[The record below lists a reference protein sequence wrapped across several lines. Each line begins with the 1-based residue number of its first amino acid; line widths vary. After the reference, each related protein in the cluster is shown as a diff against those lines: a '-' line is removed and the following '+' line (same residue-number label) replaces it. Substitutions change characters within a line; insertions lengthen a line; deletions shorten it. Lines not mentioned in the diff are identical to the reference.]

1 MRYFTRQYTAIW
13 RLGTLMYRFVSGLP
27 RSAKWAI
34 ILGLDIVLAPVALF
48 IGFALFNNAFSL
60 DRTPLFSLRAIV
72 LMMLISGLLAV
83 VMDIYRIQLKAYE
96 NRAIGLS
103 AIHAIA
109 LGLSAIVLDGL
120 AGHNS
125 PMSGFII
132 FAIVF
137 FLLAVTTR
145 LVLLQVLYSVYRDKD
160 MEQSRVLIYGAGPT
174 GRQLAAALR
183 MDDAIFPVAFVD
195 DNATLQGSIVQGL
208 RVYAPSRIQKLQ
220 RSRRVDRVLLAMPS
234 IGRPRMITLTRQLT
248 DFGLD
253 VQALPSFA
261 QLARG
266 NTLVEQL
273 APVAP
278 GQFLGRP
285 AFEDDL
291 LDGAATY
298 RDKRVFITGAGG
310 SIGSELC
317 RQVLEYGPHCLV
329 LLEMSELALYNIDK
343 ELRELL
349 GDNQS
354 VEIIPILGSVM
365 DAALMRQIM
374 EVNAVEIVLH
384 AAAYKHVPLVERNA
398 IVGVTNN
405 VFGTQTLA
413 LAAAEAGV
421 AQFILISSDKA
432 VRPTNAMG
440 ASKRLAEIVIQD
452 MANRAGQL
460 GAGRT
465 IFSMVRFGNVLGSSG
480 SVVPLFQEQIR
491 KGGPVTL
498 THRDVTRY
506 FMTIPEASRLVLA
519 AGALA
524 VGGDV
529 FVLDMG
535 DPVLIYDLAR
545 RMIESAGYTPR
556 DANHPNGDIEIM
568 MTGLR
573 PGEKMYEE
581 LLIGTE
587 SRATVHPK
595 IMRAHEPQ
603 LSEIEVAAV
612 LKAVRTA
619 AGNLDEVALREALA
633 RWIEQIQNKTPTEHL
648 RVRAEAPGKP
658 L

>member
-1 MRYFTRQYTAIW
+1 
-13 RLGTLMYRFVSGLP
+13 MYRFVSGLP

-34 ILGLDIVLAPVALF
+34 ILGLDVVLAPIALF
-48 IGFALFNNAFSL
+48 VGFALFNNAISIAQ
-60 DRTPLFSLRAIV
+60 TPLFSMQAIV
-72 LMMLISGLLAV
+72 LLMVISGLLAV

-103 AIHAIA
+103 AIHAMA
-109 LGLSAIVLDGL
+109 LGLAAIVLDGL
-120 AGHNS
+120 AGLNS
-125 PMSGFII
+125 PVSGFII

-137 FLLAVTTR
+137 FLMAVTTR
-145 LVLLQVLYSVYRDKD
+145 LALLQVLQSVYRDKD

-183 MDDAIFPVAFVD
+183 MDDAFFPVAFVD

-220 RSRRVDRVLLAMPS
+220 RSRRIDRVLLAMPS
-234 IGRPRMITLTRQLT
+234 IGRPRMAQLT
-248 DFGLD
+248 KQLSDFGLD

-317 RQVLEYGPHCLV
+317 RQVLDYRPHCLV

-349 GDNQS
+349 GDAAD
-354 VEIIPILGSVM
+354 VKIIPMLGSVM
-365 DAALMRQIM
+365 DFKLMRQIM
-374 EVNAVEIVLH
+374 DTNNIEIVLH
-384 AAAYKHVPLVERNA
+384 AAAYKHVPLVEANA

-413 LAAAEAGV
+413 TAAAESGV

-452 MANRAGQL
+452 MANRSAQL
-460 GAGRT
+460 GSGKT

-480 SVVPLFQEQIR
+480 SVVPLFADQIR

-535 DPVLIYDLAR
+535 DPVLIYDLAK
-545 RMIESAGYTPR
+545 RMIDAAGYTPR
-556 DANHPNGDIEIM
+556 DANHPNGDIEIR

-581 LLIGTE
+581 LLIGSD
-587 SRATVHPK
+587 SRPTVHPK
-595 IMRAHEPQ
+595 IMRAQEPQ

-619 AGNLDEVALREALA
+619 AAELDEAALRTALA
-633 RWIEQIQNKTPTEHL
+633 RWVEQMQNTVPADHL
-648 RVRAEAPGKP
+648 RVRAEGPVKP
-658 L
+658 A

>member
-1 MRYFTRQYTAIW
+1 
-13 RLGTLMYRFVSGLP
+13 MYQLVSQLP

-34 ILGLDIVLAPVALF
+34 MLALDIMLAPVALYV
-48 IGFALFNNAFSL
+48 GFALVNNTLSW
-60 DRTPLFSLRAIV
+60 DQTPLFSYRAIA

-103 AIHAIA
+103 AIHAMA

-120 AGHNS
+120 VGHNS
-125 PMSGFII
+125 PVSGFIV

-137 FLLAVTTR
+137 FLMAVVSRLA
-145 LVLLQVLYSVYRDKD
+145 LLQVLQSVYRDKN

-183 MDDAIFPVAFVD
+183 MDDSIFPVAFID
-195 DNATLQGSIVQGL
+195 DNTTLQGSIVQGL
-208 RVYAPSRIQKLQ
+208 RVYAPSTIRKLQ

-234 IGRPRMITLTRQLT
+234 IGRPRMLKLTRQLT
-248 DFGLD
+248 EWDLD

-266 NTLVEQL
+266 NTLVGQL
-273 APVAP
+273 EPVAP

-298 RDKRVFITGAGG
+298 RDRCVFITGAGG

-317 RQVLEYGPHCLV
+317 RQVLDHKPRCLV

-343 ELRELL
+343 ELRELQ
-349 GDNQS
+349 GDIPA
-354 VEIIPILGSVM
+354 VEIVPFLGTVM
-365 DAALMRQIM
+365 DGPLMRQIM
-374 EVNAVEIVLH
+374 DRHSVEIVLH

-413 LAAAEAGV
+413 LAAADAGV

-440 ASKRLAEIVIQD
+440 ASKRLAEILIQD
-452 MANRAGQL
+452 LANRTAQI
-460 GAGRT
+460 GRGKT
-465 IFSMVRFGNVLGSSG
+465 IFSMVRFGNVMGSSG
-480 SVVPLFQEQIR
+480 SVVPLFQDQIR
-491 KGGPVTL
+491 KGGPLTL

-545 RMIESAGYTPR
+545 RMIEASGHTLRDTNNPR
-556 DANHPNGDIEIM
+556 GQIEIV

-573 PGEKMYEE
+573 PGEKLYEE
-581 LLIGTE
+581 LLIGND
-587 SRATVHPK
+587 SRPTVHPK
-595 IMRAHEPQ
+595 IVRAHEPQ

-619 AGNLDEVALREALA
+619 ASELDEAALRVALS
-633 RWIEQIQNKTPTEHL
+633 RWIEQIGSAAAPTAL
-648 RVRAEAPGKP
+648 RVHAKEDVPKRPF
-658 L
+658 

>member
-1 MRYFTRQYTAIW
+1 
-13 RLGTLMYRFVSGLP
+13 MYRFVSRLP
-27 RSAKWAI
+27 RSAKWVIMLA
-34 ILGLDIVLAPVALF
+34 LDTLLAPIALLL
-48 IGFALFNNAFSL
+48 GFALFHNGFSL
-60 DRTPLFSLRAIV
+60 EQTPLFSVRAI
-72 LMMLISGLLAV
+72 LLIMLISGLLAV

-109 LGLSAIVLDGL
+109 LGLSAITLDGL
-120 AGHNS
+120 TGHNN
-125 PMSGFII
+125 PVSGFII
-132 FAIVF
+132 FAIIF
-137 FLLAVTTR
+137 FLLAVVSR
-145 LVLLQVLYSVYRDKD
+145 LALLQVLLSVYRDKD
-160 MEQSRVLIYGAGPT
+160 TKQSRVLIYGAGPT

-183 MDDAIFPVAFVD
+183 MDDTIIPVAFID
-195 DNATLQGSIVQGL
+195 DNTTLQGSIVQGL
-208 RVYAPSRIQKLQ
+208 RVYSPEKVRKLQ
-220 RSRRVDRVLLAMPS
+220 RTRQVDRVLLAMPS
-234 IGRPRMITLTRQLT
+234 IGRPRMLELTKQFNSW
-248 DFGLD
+248 DLD

-266 NTLVEQL
+266 TTLVGQL
-273 APVAP
+273 TTVAP

-285 AFEDDL
+285 AFEDDM
-291 LDGAATY
+291 LDGIATY
-298 RDKRVFITGAGG
+298 RDRCVFITGAGG

-317 RQVLEYGPHCLV
+317 RQVLDYKPRCLV
-329 LLEMSELALYNIDK
+329 LLEMSELALYEIDK
-343 ELRELL
+343 ELREQQ
-349 GDNQS
+349 NNETAI
-354 VEIIPILGSVM
+354 EIVPFLGSVM
-365 DAALMRQIM
+365 DAPLMRQIM
-374 EVNAVEIVLH
+374 ERHSVEIVLH

-398 IVGVTNN
+398 IVGVSNN

-413 LAAAEAGV
+413 IAAAEAGV

-440 ASKRLAEIVIQD
+440 ASKRLAEILIQD
-452 MANRAGQL
+452 LANRTAQIGQ
-460 GAGRT
+460 GKT

-480 SVVPLFQEQIR
+480 SVVPLFQDQIR
-491 KGGPVTL
+491 KGGPITL

-545 RMIESAGYTPR
+545 QMIEAAGYTPR
-556 DANHPNGDIEIM
+556 DVNNPNGDIDIV

-573 PGEKMYEE
+573 PGEKLYEE

-587 SRATVHPK
+587 SRPTMHPK
-595 IMRAHEPQ
+595 IVRAREPQ

-612 LKAVRTA
+612 LKAVRSAINT
-619 AGNLDEVALREALA
+619 LDEDALRNALTQ
-633 RWIEQIQNKTPTEHL
+633 WIEQIRMTNPPTVL
-648 RVRAEAPGKP
+648 PVQSTDTSTKP
-658 L
+658 ASL

>member
-1 MRYFTRQYTAIW
+1 MFRI
-13 RLGTLMYRFVSGLP
+13 VSSLP

-34 ILGLDIVLAPVALF
+34 ILVLDILLTPLALF
-48 IGFALFNNAFSL
+48 VAFALMNNGLSWTQ
-60 DRTPLFSLRAIV
+60 TPLLGVRAIAL
-72 LMMLISGLLAV
+72 LMMISGLLAV

-96 NRAIGLS
+96 IRAIGLS
-103 AIHAIA
+103 AVHAIA
-109 LGLSAIVLDGL
+109 LGMSAIVLDGL
-120 AGHNS
+120 VGTNS
-125 PMSGFII
+125 PVSGFII

-137 FLLAVTTR
+137 FLLAVVSR
-145 LVLLQVLYSVYRDKD
+145 LAMLQLLLSIYRDKD
-160 MEQSRVLIYGAGPT
+160 TEQSRVIIYGAGPT

-183 MDDAIFPVAFVD
+183 MDETIFPIAFVD
-195 DNATLQGSIVQGL
+195 DNTTLHGSIVQGM
-208 RVYAPSRIQKLQ
+208 RVHPPSRIPKLQ
-220 RSRRVDRVLLAMPS
+220 RSRGVDRVLLALPS
-234 IGRPRMITLTRQLT
+234 IGRPRMLELTKQLT
-248 DFGLD
+248 ALDLD

-266 NTLVEQL
+266 DTLVGQL
-273 APVAP
+273 APVAV

-291 LDGAATY
+291 LDGSATY
-298 RDKRVFITGAGG
+298 RDRVVFISGAGG

-317 RQVLEYGPHCLV
+317 RQVMEYNPARLV

-343 ELRELL
+343 ELHALS
-349 GDNQS
+349 DNGS
-354 VEIIPILGSVM
+354 TTEIIAVLGSVI
-365 DAALMRQIM
+365 DAPLMLQTM
-374 EVNAVEIVLH
+374 KKYGVEIVLH

-413 LAAAEAGV
+413 LVAAETGV
-421 AQFILISSDKA
+421 KQFILISSDKA

-452 MANRAGQL
+452 LANRAAQIGT
-460 GAGRT
+460 GKT
-465 IFSMVRFGNVLGSSG
+465 IFSMVRFGNVIGSSG

-491 KGGPVTL
+491 KGGPLTL

-545 RMIESAGYTPR
+545 QMIEAAGYR
-556 DANHPNGDIEIM
+556 LQDAQNPDGDIRIE

-573 PGEKMYEE
+573 PGEKLYEE
-581 LLIGTE
+581 LLIGTDC
-587 SRATVHPK
+587 RVTVHPK
-595 IMRAHEPQ
+595 IMRALEPQ
-603 LSEIEVAAV
+603 LSEIEVASV
-612 LKAVRTA
+612 VKAVRIA
-619 AGNLDEVALREALA
+619 AQNLDEEALRQTLK
-633 RWIEQIQNKTPTEHL
+633 RWVEQTISASAEVTNTETH
-648 RVRAEAPGKP
+648 AP

>member
-1 MRYFTRQYTAIW
+1 
-13 RLGTLMYRFVSGLP
+13 MYRFVSGLP

-34 ILGLDIVLAPVALF
+34 ILGLDIVLAPIALF
-48 IGFALFNNAFSL
+48 IGFALFNNAISV
-60 DRTPLFSLRAIV
+60 DRTPLFSVQAI
-72 LMMLISGLLAV
+72 LLLMLISGLLAV

-103 AIHAIA
+103 AVHAMA
-109 LGLSAIVLDGL
+109 LGLAAIVLDGL
-120 AGHNS
+120 AGLNS

-145 LVLLQVLYSVYRDKD
+145 LALLQVLYNVYRDKD
-160 MEQSRVLIYGAGPT
+160 MKQSRVLIYGAGPT

-183 MDDAIFPVAFVD
+183 MDDAFFPVAFVD
-195 DNATLQGSIVQGL
+195 DNDTLQGSIVQGL
-208 RVYAPSRIQKLQ
+208 RVYAPSTIQKLQ
-220 RSRRVDRVLLAMPS
+220 RSRRIDRVLLAMPS
-234 IGRPRMITLTRQLT
+234 IGRPRMAKLTKQLS
-248 DFGLD
+248 DWGLD

-273 APVAP
+273 SPVAP
-278 GQFLGRP
+278 GEFLGRP

-298 RDKRVFITGAGG
+298 RDRRVFITGAGG

-317 RQVLEYGPHCLV
+317 RQVLAYRPHCLV

-349 GDNQS
+349 GEDHTVQI
-354 VEIIPILGSVM
+354 VPMLGSVM
-365 DAALMRQIM
+365 DAKLMRQIM
-374 EVNAVEIVLH
+374 EINEIEIVLH
-384 AAAYKHVPLVERNA
+384 AAAYKHVPLVEANA

-405 VFGTQTLA
+405 VFGTQILA
-413 LAAAEAGV
+413 QTAAETGV

-452 MANRAGQL
+452 MANRAASL
-460 GAGRT
+460 GTGKT

-545 RMIESAGYTPR
+545 RMIEAAGYTVR
-556 DANHPNGDIEIM
+556 DTKAPNGDIEIV

-581 LLIGTE
+581 LLIGQE
-587 SRATVHPK
+587 SRPTVHPK

-619 AGNLDEVALREALA
+619 AGDLDEAALREALA
-633 RWIEQIQNKTPTEHL
+633 RWVEQTQRQIPPEHL
-648 RVRAEAPGKP
+648 RVRTAETTITPA
-658 L
+658 

>member
-1 MRYFTRQYTAIW
+1 
-13 RLGTLMYRFVSGLP
+13 MYHLLSTLP
-27 RSAKWAI
+27 RAAKWAI
-34 ILGLDIVLAPVALF
+34 VLGLDILLAPIALF
-48 IGFALFNNAFSL
+48 IGFALFNNAFVL
-60 DRTPLFSLRAIV
+60 DQTPLFSVRAIL
-72 LMMLISGLLAV
+72 LMMVISGLLAV

-103 AIHAIA
+103 AIHAAA
-109 LGLSAIVLDGL
+109 LAMAAIVLDGL
-120 AGHNS
+120 AGDNS
-125 PMSGFII
+125 PLSGFII
-132 FAIVF
+132 FGIVF
-137 FLLAVTTR
+137 FLMAVISR
-145 LVLLQVLYSVYRDKD
+145 LVLLQVLLSVYRDRDGVKT
-160 MEQSRVLIYGAGPT
+160 RVLIYGAGPT

-183 MDDAIFPVAFVD
+183 MDETITPVAFVD
-195 DNATLQGSIVQGL
+195 DNPTLQGSIVQGL
-208 RVYAPSRIQKLQ
+208 RVFHPARIRKLQ
-220 RSRRVDRVLLAMPS
+220 RSRGLDRVLLAMPG
-234 IGRPRMITLTRQLT
+234 IGRPRILDITR
-248 DFGLD
+248 DMAEMGLD

-261 QLARG
+261 QLTRG
-266 NTLVEQL
+266 NTLIEQL
-273 APVAP
+273 EPVQP
-278 GQFLGRP
+278 NTFLGRP

-298 RDKRVFITGAGG
+298 RDKTVMITGAGG

-317 RQVLEYGPHCLV
+317 RQVLEYNPARLV

-343 ELRELL
+343 ELRELM
-349 GDNQS
+349 GHRAA
-354 VEIIPILGSVM
+354 VEIAPILGSVT
-365 DAALMRQIM
+365 DANLMRQTM
-374 EVNAVEIVLH
+374 DRYGVQIVLH

-421 AQFILISSDKA
+421 DQFILISSDKA

-452 MANRAGQL
+452 LANRMSQIGQ
-460 GAGRT
+460 GKT
-465 IFSMVRFGNVLGSSG
+465 IFSMVRFGNVIGSSG

-491 KGGPVTL
+491 KGGPLTL
-498 THRDVTRY
+498 THREVTRY

-545 RMIESAGYTPR
+545 RMIETAGYTPR
-556 DANHPNGDIEIM
+556 DAANPDGDIEIV

-573 PGEKMYEE
+573 PGEKLYEE
-581 LLIGTE
+581 LLIGAE
-587 SRATVHPK
+587 SRPTVHPK
-595 IMRAHEPQ
+595 IVRAHEPQ

-612 LKAVRTA
+612 LKAIRIA
-619 AGNLDEVALREALA
+619 AGDLDETALRNALA
-633 RWIEQIQNKTPTEHL
+633 RWVEQIE
-648 RVRAEAPGKP
+648 EAGHVPPVAARTRIEPGE
-658 L
+658 

>member
-1 MRYFTRQYTAIW
+1 
-13 RLGTLMYRFVSGLP
+13 MYRLVNRLP
-27 RSAKWAI
+27 RSVKWAI
-34 ILGLDIVLAPVALF
+34 ILALDILLAPVALF
-48 IGFALFNNAFSL
+48 VAFALFNNAFAL
-60 DRTPLFSLRAIV
+60 NQTPLFSYRAIV

-103 AIHAIA
+103 AIHAMA

-125 PMSGFII
+125 PISGFII

-137 FLLAVTTR
+137 FLMAVISRLA
-145 LVLLQVLYSVYRDKD
+145 LLQILQSVYRDKS

-183 MDDAIFPVAFVD
+183 MDDAIFPVAFID
-195 DNATLQGSIVQGL
+195 DNTTLQGSIVQGL
-208 RVYAPSRIQKLQ
+208 RVYAPSTIRKLQ

-234 IGRPRMITLTRQLT
+234 IGRPRMLELTRQLNEW
-248 DFGLD
+248 DLD

-266 NTLVEQL
+266 DMLVGQL
-273 APVAP
+273 APVSP

-291 LDGAATY
+291 LDGSATY
-298 RDKRVFITGAGG
+298 RDRSVFITGAGG

-317 RQVLEYGPHCLV
+317 RQVLEHKPRCLV
-329 LLEMSELALYNIDK
+329 LLEMSELALYNIDR
-343 ELRELL
+343 ELRELQGDAQVFEIVPML
-349 GDNQS
+349 GT
-354 VEIIPILGSVM
+354 VM
-365 DAALMRQIM
+365 DAPLMRQIM
-374 EVNAVEIVLH
+374 GRYGVEIVLH

-413 LAAAEAGV
+413 LAAADASV

-452 MANRAGQL
+452 LANRTAQIGT
-460 GAGRT
+460 GKT
-465 IFSMVRFGNVLGSSG
+465 IFSMVRFGNVIGSSG
-480 SVVPLFQEQIR
+480 SVVPLFQDQIR
-491 KGGPVTL
+491 KGGPLTL

-519 AGALA
+519 AGSLA

-545 RMIESAGYTPR
+545 RMIESAGYTQRNSRNPK
-556 DANHPNGDIEIM
+556 GEIEIV

-573 PGEKMYEE
+573 PGEKLYEE
-581 LLIGTE
+581 LLIGTD
-587 SRATVHPK
+587 SRPTVHPK
-595 IMRAHEPQ
+595 IVRAHEPQ
-603 LSEIEVAAV
+603 LSEIEVASV
-612 LKAVRTA
+612 LKAVRSA
-619 AGNLDEVALREALA
+619 AGDLDETALRDALA
-633 RWIEQIQNKTPTEHL
+633 RWIEQIGSTTPPAVL
-648 RVRAEAPGKP
+648 RARAEHDSPSQP

>member
-1 MRYFTRQYTAIW
+1 
-13 RLGTLMYRFVSGLP
+13 
-27 RSAKWAI
+27 
-34 ILGLDIVLAPVALF
+34 
-48 IGFALFNNAFSL
+48 
-60 DRTPLFSLRAIV
+60 
-72 LMMLISGLLAV
+72 
-83 VMDIYRIQLKAYE
+83 
-96 NRAIGLS
+96 
-103 AIHAIA
+103 
-109 LGLSAIVLDGL
+109 
-120 AGHNS
+120 
-125 PMSGFII
+125 
-132 FAIVF
+132 
-137 FLLAVTTR
+137 
-145 LVLLQVLYSVYRDKD
+145 
-160 MEQSRVLIYGAGPT
+160 
-174 GRQLAAALR
+174 
-183 MDDAIFPVAFVD
+183 
-195 DNATLQGSIVQGL
+195 
-208 RVYAPSRIQKLQ
+208 
-220 RSRRVDRVLLAMPS
+220 
-234 IGRPRMITLTRQLT
+234 MITLTRQLT

-349 GDNQS
+349 GNNQS

-460 GAGRT
+460 GAGKT

-619 AGNLDEVALREALA
+619 AGNLDEVALRDALA
-633 RWIEQIQNKTPTEHL
+633 RWIEQIQNKTPAEHL
-648 RVRAEAPGKP
+648 RVRVEAPGKP

>member
-1 MRYFTRQYTAIW
+1 
-13 RLGTLMYRFVSGLP
+13 MYQLVSQLP

-34 ILGLDIVLAPVALF
+34 ILALDIMLAPVALYV
-48 IGFALFNNAFSL
+48 GFALVNNTLSM
-60 DRTPLFSLRAIV
+60 DQTPLFSYRAIA

-103 AIHAIA
+103 AIHAMA

-120 AGHNS
+120 VGHHS
-125 PMSGFII
+125 PVSGFIV

-137 FLLAVTTR
+137 FLMAVVSRLA
-145 LVLLQVLYSVYRDKD
+145 LLQVLQSVYRDKN

-183 MDDAIFPVAFVD
+183 MDDSIFPVAFID
-195 DNATLQGSIVQGL
+195 DNTTLQGSIVQGL
-208 RVYAPSRIQKLQ
+208 RVYAPSMIRKLQ

-234 IGRPRMITLTRQLT
+234 IGRPRMLTLTRQLT
-248 DFGLD
+248 EWDLD

-266 NTLVEQL
+266 NTLVGQL
-273 APVAP
+273 EPVAP

-298 RDKRVFITGAGG
+298 RDRCVFITGAGG

-317 RQVLEYGPHCLV
+317 RQVLDHKPRCLV

-343 ELRELL
+343 ELRELQ
-349 GDNQS
+349 GDIPA
-354 VEIIPILGSVM
+354 VEIVPFLGTVK
-365 DAALMRQIM
+365 DGPLMRQIM
-374 EVNAVEIVLH
+374 DRHGVEIVLH

-413 LAAAEAGV
+413 LAAADAGV

-440 ASKRLAEIVIQD
+440 ASKRLAEILIQD
-452 MANRAGQL
+452 LANRTAQTGQ
-460 GAGRT
+460 GKT
-465 IFSMVRFGNVLGSSG
+465 IFSMVRFGNVMGSSG
-480 SVVPLFQEQIR
+480 SVVPLFQDQIR
-491 KGGPVTL
+491 KGGPLTL

-545 RMIESAGYTPR
+545 RMIAASGHTLR
-556 DANHPNGDIEIM
+556 DASNPRGEIEIV

-573 PGEKMYEE
+573 PGEKLYEE
-581 LLIGTE
+581 LLIGND
-587 SRATVHPK
+587 SRPTVHPK
-595 IMRAHEPQ
+595 IVRAHEPQ

-619 AGNLDEVALREALA
+619 ANDLDEAALRVALS
-633 RWIEQIQNKTPTEHL
+633 RWIEQIGSTIPPAVL
-648 RVRAEAPGKP
+648 RVRPP
-658 L
+658 PT

>member
-1 MRYFTRQYTAIW
+1 
-13 RLGTLMYRFVSGLP
+13 MYRLVNRLP
-27 RSAKWAI
+27 RSVKWAI
-34 ILGLDIVLAPVALF
+34 ILALDILLAPVALF
-48 IGFALFNNAFSL
+48 VAFALFNNAFAL
-60 DRTPLFSLRAIV
+60 NQTPLFSYRAIV

-103 AIHAIA
+103 AIHAMA

-125 PMSGFII
+125 PISGFII

-137 FLLAVTTR
+137 FLMAVISRLA
-145 LVLLQVLYSVYRDKD
+145 LLQMLQSVYRDKS

-183 MDDAIFPVAFVD
+183 MDEAIFPVAFID
-195 DNATLQGSIVQGL
+195 DNTTLQGSIVQGL
-208 RVYAPSRIQKLQ
+208 RVYAPSTIRKLQ

-234 IGRPRMITLTRQLT
+234 IGRPRMLELTRQLNEW
-248 DFGLD
+248 DLD

-266 NTLVEQL
+266 DMLVGQL
-273 APVAP
+273 APVSP

-291 LDGAATY
+291 LDGSATY
-298 RDKRVFITGAGG
+298 RDRSVFITGAGG

-317 RQVLEYGPHCLV
+317 RQVLEHKPRCLV
-329 LLEMSELALYNIDK
+329 LLEMSELALYNIDR
-343 ELRELL
+343 ELREL
-349 GDNQS
+349 QS
-354 VEIIPILGSVM
+354 GAQVVEIVPMLGTVM
-365 DAALMRQIM
+365 DAPLMRQIM
-374 EVNAVEIVLH
+374 GRYGVEIVLH

-413 LAAAEAGV
+413 LAAADAGV

-452 MANRAGQL
+452 LANRTAQIGK
-460 GAGRT
+460 GKT
-465 IFSMVRFGNVLGSSG
+465 IFSMVRFGNVIGSSG
-480 SVVPLFQEQIR
+480 SVVPLFQDQIR
-491 KGGPVTL
+491 KGGPLTL

-519 AGALA
+519 AGSLA

-545 RMIESAGYTPR
+545 RMIESAGYTQRNSRNPK
-556 DANHPNGDIEIM
+556 GEIEIV

-573 PGEKMYEE
+573 PGEKLYEE
-581 LLIGTE
+581 LLIGTD
-587 SRATVHPK
+587 SRPTVHPK
-595 IMRAHEPQ
+595 IVRAHEPQ
-603 LSEIEVAAV
+603 LSEIEVASV
-612 LKAVRTA
+612 LKAVRSA
-619 AGNLDEVALREALA
+619 AGDLDEMALRAALT
-633 RWIEQIQNKTPTEHL
+633 RWIEQIGTAGAVSVVKTKANKPNK
-648 RVRAEAPGKP
+648 A
-658 L
+658 

>member
-1 MRYFTRQYTAIW
+1 
-13 RLGTLMYRFVSGLP
+13 MYRLLSVLP
-27 RSAKWAI
+27 RSVKWAI
-34 ILGLDIVLAPVALF
+34 ILALDIVLAPAALF
-48 IGFALFNNAFSL
+48 LGFALFNNTLSL
-60 DRTPLFSLRAIV
+60 EGTPLFSLRAIV
-72 LMMLISGLLAV
+72 LIMLISGLLAV

-125 PMSGFII
+125 PVSGFII

-137 FLLAVTTR
+137 FLMAVVCRLA
-145 LVLLQVLYSVYRDKD
+145 LLQLLLSIYRDKD
-160 MEQSRVLIYGAGPT
+160 MQQSRVLIYGAGPT
-174 GRQLAAALR
+174 GWQLAAALR
-183 MDDAIFPVAFVD
+183 MEDTIFPVAFID
-195 DNATLQGSIVQGL
+195 DNTTLQGSIVQGL
-208 RVYAPSRIQKLQ
+208 RVHAPSQIRKLQ
-220 RSRRVDRVLLAMPS
+220 RTRRIDRILLAMPAL
-234 IGRPRMITLTRQLT
+234 GLPRMQELTCQ
-248 DFGLD
+248 FNEWGLD

-266 NTLVEQL
+266 DTLVGQL
-273 APVAP
+273 ATVAP

-285 AFEDDL
+285 AFEDDM
-291 LDGAATY
+291 LDGAAIY
-298 RDKRVFITGAGG
+298 RDRAIFITGAGG

-317 RQVLEYGPHCLV
+317 RQVLDYKPRCLV
-329 LLEMSELALYNIDK
+329 LLEMSEIALYNIDK
-343 ELRELL
+343 ELHEL
-349 GDNQS
+349 QS
-354 VEIIPILGSVM
+354 DGPKVEIVPYLGTVM

-374 EVNAVEIVLH
+374 DRHSIDIVLH

-413 LAAAEAGV
+413 IASAESGV
-421 AQFILISSDKA
+421 GQFILVSSDKA

-440 ASKRLAEIVIQD
+440 ASKRLAEIVVQD
-452 MANRAGQL
+452 FANRAALVGE
-460 GAGRT
+460 GKT
-465 IFSMVRFGNVLGSSG
+465 IFSMVRFGNVIGSSG

-491 KGGPVTL
+491 KGGPLTL

-519 AGALA
+519 AGSLA

-535 DPVLIYDLAR
+535 DPVLIYDLAH
-545 RMIESAGYTPR
+545 RMIKAAGYVPR
-556 DANHPNGDIEIM
+556 DADNPKGDIEIT

-573 PGEKMYEE
+573 PGEKLYEE
-581 LLIGTE
+581 LLIGTD
-587 SRATVHPK
+587 SRPTLHPK
-595 IMRAHEPQ
+595 IVRAHEPQ
-603 LSEIEVAAV
+603 LSEIEVASV

-619 AGNLDEVALREALA
+619 AIELDEIALRAVLA
-633 RWIEQIQNKTPTEHL
+633 RWIEKIGSTLPPAVEKVQ
-648 RVRAEAPGKP
+648 AEGRRPE
-658 L
+658 

>member
-1 MRYFTRQYTAIW
+1 
-13 RLGTLMYRFVSGLP
+13 MYRLVNRLP
-27 RSAKWAI
+27 RSVKWAI
-34 ILGLDIVLAPVALF
+34 ILALDILLAPVALF
-48 IGFALFNNAFSL
+48 VAFALFNNAFAL
-60 DRTPLFSLRAIV
+60 NQTPLFSYRAIV

-103 AIHAIA
+103 AIHAMA

-125 PMSGFII
+125 PISGFII

-137 FLLAVTTR
+137 FLMAVISRLA
-145 LVLLQVLYSVYRDKD
+145 LLQILQSVYRDKS

-183 MDDAIFPVAFVD
+183 MDDAIFPVAFID
-195 DNATLQGSIVQGL
+195 DNTTLQGSIVQGL
-208 RVYAPSRIQKLQ
+208 RVYAPSTIRKLQ

-234 IGRPRMITLTRQLT
+234 IGRPRMLELTRQLNEW
-248 DFGLD
+248 DLD

-266 NTLVEQL
+266 DMLVGQL
-273 APVAP
+273 APVSP

-291 LDGAATY
+291 LDGSATY
-298 RDKRVFITGAGG
+298 RDRSVFITGAGG

-317 RQVLEYGPHCLV
+317 RQVLEHKPRCLV
-329 LLEMSELALYNIDK
+329 LLEMSELALYNIDR
-343 ELRELL
+343 ELRELQGDAQVFEIVPML
-349 GDNQS
+349 GT
-354 VEIIPILGSVM
+354 VM
-365 DAALMRQIM
+365 DAPLMRQIM
-374 EVNAVEIVLH
+374 GRYRVEIVLH

-413 LAAAEAGV
+413 LAAADASV

-452 MANRAGQL
+452 LANRTAQIGT
-460 GAGRT
+460 GKT
-465 IFSMVRFGNVLGSSG
+465 IFSMVRFGNVIGSSG
-480 SVVPLFQEQIR
+480 SVVPLFQDQIR
-491 KGGPVTL
+491 KGGPLTL

-519 AGALA
+519 AGSLA

-545 RMIESAGYTPR
+545 RMIESAGYTQRNSRNPK
-556 DANHPNGDIEIM
+556 GEIEIV

-573 PGEKMYEE
+573 PGEKLYEE
-581 LLIGTE
+581 LLIGTD
-587 SRATVHPK
+587 SRPTVHPK
-595 IMRAHEPQ
+595 IVRAHEPQ
-603 LSEIEVAAV
+603 LSEIEVALV
-612 LKAVRTA
+612 LKAVRSA
-619 AGNLDEVALREALA
+619 AGDLDEVALRATLT
-633 RWIEQIQNKTPTEHL
+633 RWTEQIGTAGAVSVAKTKANEPNK
-648 RVRAEAPGKP
+648 A
-658 L
+658 

>member
-1 MRYFTRQYTAIW
+1 
-13 RLGTLMYRFVSGLP
+13 MYHLLSTLP
-27 RSAKWAI
+27 RAAKWAI
-34 ILGLDIVLAPVALF
+34 VLGLDILLAPIALF
-48 IGFALFNNAFSL
+48 IGFALFNNAFAL
-60 DRTPLFSLRAIV
+60 DQTPLFSVRAIL
-72 LMMLISGLLAV
+72 LMMVISGLLAV

-103 AIHAIA
+103 AIHAAA
-109 LGLSAIVLDGL
+109 LAMAAIVLDGL
-120 AGHNS
+120 AGHDS
-125 PMSGFII
+125 PLSGFII
-132 FAIVF
+132 FGIVF
-137 FLLAVTTR
+137 FLMAVVSR
-145 LVLLQVLYSVYRDKD
+145 LLLLQVLMSVYRDKD
-160 MEQSRVLIYGAGPT
+160 GVQTRVLIYGAGPT

-183 MDDAIFPVAFVD
+183 MDETITPVAFID

-208 RVYAPSRIQKLQ
+208 RVFDPDRLRKLQ
-220 RSRRVDRVLLAMPS
+220 RSRGIDRVLLAMPGL
-234 IGRPRMITLTRQLT
+234 GRPRMLEITRELTEM
-248 DFGLD
+248 DLD

-261 QLARG
+261 QLTRG
-266 NTLVEQL
+266 NTLIEQL
-273 APVAP
+273 EPVAP
-278 GQFLGRP
+278 NTFLGRP

-298 RDKRVFITGAGG
+298 RDKTVLITGAGG

-317 RQVLEYGPHCLV
+317 RQVLEYGPTRLV

-343 ELRELL
+343 ELREMM
-349 GDNQS
+349 GHRAM
-354 VEIIPILGSVM
+354 VEIEAILGSIT
-365 DAALMRQIM
+365 DAKLMRQTM
-374 EVNAVEIVLH
+374 DRYGVQIVLH

-413 LAAAEAGV
+413 MAAAEAGV
-421 AQFILISSDKA
+421 DQFILISSDKA

-452 MANRAGQL
+452 LANRMDQV
-460 GAGRT
+460 GAGKT
-465 IFSMVRFGNVLGSSG
+465 IFSMVRFGNVIGSSG

-491 KGGPVTL
+491 KGGPLTL
-498 THRDVTRY
+498 THREVTRY

-545 RMIESAGYTPR
+545 RMIEAAGYMPR
-556 DANHPNGDIEIM
+556 DTANPHGDIEIV

-573 PGEKMYEE
+573 PGEKLYEE
-581 LLIGTE
+581 LLIGAE
-587 SRATVHPK
+587 SRPTVHPK
-595 IMRAHEPQ
+595 IVRAHEPQ

-612 LKAVRTA
+612 LKAIRVA
-619 AGNLDEVALREALA
+619 ASDLDEDALRAALA
-633 RWIEQIQNKTPTEHL
+633 RWVEQIEEAGHVPPVEARTRT
-648 RVRAEAPGKP
+648 APGIDP
-658 L
+658 AE

>member
-1 MRYFTRQYTAIW
+1 
-13 RLGTLMYRFVSGLP
+13 MYHLLSTLP
-27 RSAKWAI
+27 RAAKWAI
-34 ILGLDIVLAPVALF
+34 VLGLDILLAPIALF

-60 DRTPLFSLRAIV
+60 DQTPLFSIRAIA
-72 LMMLISGLLAV
+72 LMMVISGLLAV

-103 AIHAIA
+103 AIHAAA
-109 LGLSAIVLDGL
+109 LAMAAIVLDGL

-125 PMSGFII
+125 PLSGFII
-132 FAIVF
+132 FGIVF
-137 FLLAVTTR
+137 FLMAVVSR
-145 LVLLQVLYSVYRDKD
+145 LLLLQVLLSVYRDKD
-160 MEQSRVLIYGAGPT
+160 GVKTRVLIYGAGPT

-183 MDDAIFPVAFVD
+183 MDETITPVAFID

-208 RVYAPSRIQKLQ
+208 RVYDSARARKLQ
-220 RSRRVDRVLLAMPS
+220 RSRGIDRVLLAMPGV
-234 IGRPRMITLTRQLT
+234 GRPRMLEITRELA
-248 DFGLD
+248 DMDMD

-261 QLARG
+261 QLTRG
-266 NTLVEQL
+266 NTLIEQL
-273 APVAP
+273 EPVAP
-278 GQFLGRP
+278 NTFLGRP

-298 RDKRVFITGAGG
+298 RDKTVLITGAGG

-317 RQVLEYGPHCLV
+317 RQVLEYGPTRLV

-343 ELRELL
+343 ELRELM
-349 GDNQS
+349 GHRAM
-354 VEIIPILGSVM
+354 VEIESILGSVT
-365 DAALMRQIM
+365 DANLMRQVM
-374 EVNAVEIVLH
+374 DRYEVQIVLH

-398 IVGVTNN
+398 IVGVSNN

-413 LAAAEAGV
+413 MAAAEAGV
-421 AQFILISSDKA
+421 DQFILISSDKA

-452 MANRAGQL
+452 LANRMDQV
-460 GAGRT
+460 GAGKT
-465 IFSMVRFGNVLGSSG
+465 IFSMVRFGNVIGSSG

-491 KGGPVTL
+491 KGGPLTL
-498 THRDVTRY
+498 THREVTRY

-545 RMIESAGYTPR
+545 RMIEAAGYTPR
-556 DANHPNGDIEIM
+556 DAANPDGDIEIV

-573 PGEKMYEE
+573 PGEKLYEE
-581 LLIGTE
+581 LLIGAE
-587 SRATVHPK
+587 SRPTVHPK
-595 IMRAHEPQ
+595 IVRAHEPQ

-612 LKAVRTA
+612 LKAIRTA
-619 AGNLDEVALREALA
+619 ASDLDEAALRAALA
-633 RWIEQIQNKTPTEHL
+633 RWVEQIE
-648 RVRAEAPGKP
+648 EAGHVPPVSARTRIEPGE
-658 L
+658 

>member
-1 MRYFTRQYTAIW
+1 
-13 RLGTLMYRFVSGLP
+13 MYALLSRLP

-34 ILGLDIVLAPVALF
+34 VLGLDILLAPAALF

-60 DRTPLFSLRAIV
+60 AGTPLFSFRAIA
-72 LMMLISGLLAV
+72 LMMVISGLLAV

-103 AIHAIA
+103 AIHATA
-109 LGLSAIVLDGL
+109 LGLAAIVLDGL

-125 PMSGFII
+125 PLSGFII
-132 FAIVF
+132 FGIVF
-137 FLLAVTTR
+137 FLMAVVSR
-145 LVLLQVLYSVYRDKD
+145 LLLLQVLLSIYRDKD

-183 MDDAIFPVAFVD
+183 MDETVTPVAFID
-195 DNATLQGSIVQGL
+195 DNTTLQGSIVQGL
-208 RVYAPSRIQKLQ
+208 RVYAPTQIRKLQ
-220 RSRRVDRVLLAMPS
+220 RSRAIDRVLLAMPS
-234 IGRPRMITLTRQLT
+234 IGRPRMLEITREMTEM
-248 DFGLD
+248 GLD

-261 QLARG
+261 QLTRG
-266 NTLVEQL
+266 HTLVEQL
-273 APVAP
+273 EPVAP
-278 GQFLGRP
+278 NTFLGRP

-291 LDGAATY
+291 LDGSATY
-298 RDKRVFITGAGG
+298 RDKTVLITGAGG

-317 RQVLEYGPHCLV
+317 RQVLEYRPARLV
-329 LLEMSELALYNIDK
+329 LLEMTELALYNIDR

-349 GDNQS
+349 GGS
-354 VEIIPILGSVM
+354 THVIIEPILGSIT
-365 DAALMRQIM
+365 DAPLMRQTM
-374 EVNAVEIVLH
+374 DRYGVQIVLH

-421 AQFILISSDKA
+421 DQFILISSDKA

-452 MANRAGQL
+452 LANRAGQI
-460 GAGRT
+460 GKGKT
-465 IFSMVRFGNVLGSSG
+465 IFSMVRFGNVIGSSG

-491 KGGPVTL
+491 KGGPLTL
-498 THRDVTRY
+498 THREVTRY

-535 DPVLIYDLAR
+535 DPVPIYDLAR
-545 RMIESAGYTPR
+545 RMIEAAGYKPR
-556 DANHPNGDIEIM
+556 DAANPHGDIEIV

-573 PGEKMYEE
+573 PGEKLYEE
-581 LLIGTE
+581 LLIGEE
-587 SRATVHPK
+587 SRPTVHPK
-595 IMRAHEPQ
+595 IVRAHEPQ

-612 LKAVRTA
+612 MKAIRLA
-619 AGNLDEVALREALA
+619 ARDLDEAALRHALA
-633 RWIEQIQNKTPTEHL
+633 RWVEQIEEAGHVPAAAARPRLNI
-648 RVRAEAPGKP
+648 RSDAEASKP
-658 L
+658 NT

>member
-1 MRYFTRQYTAIW
+1 
-13 RLGTLMYRFVSGLP
+13 MYHLLSTLP
-27 RSAKWAI
+27 RGAKWAI
-34 ILGLDIVLAPVALF
+34 VLGLDILLAPVALF

-60 DRTPLFSLRAIV
+60 DQTPLFSIRAIA
-72 LMMLISGLLAV
+72 LMMVISGLLAV

-103 AIHAIA
+103 AIHAAA
-109 LGLSAIVLDGL
+109 LAMAAIVLDGL

-125 PMSGFII
+125 PLSGFII
-132 FAIVF
+132 FGIVF
-137 FLLAVTTR
+137 FLMAVVSR
-145 LVLLQVLYSVYRDKD
+145 LLLLQVLLSVYRDKD
-160 MEQSRVLIYGAGPT
+160 GVKTRVLIYGAGPT

-183 MDDAIFPVAFVD
+183 MDETITPVAFID

-208 RVYAPSRIQKLQ
+208 RVYDPARVRKLQ
-220 RSRRVDRVLLAMPS
+220 RSRGIDRVLLAMPGV
-234 IGRPRMITLTRQLT
+234 GRPRMLEITRELA
-248 DFGLD
+248 DMDMD

-261 QLARG
+261 QLTRG
-266 NTLVEQL
+266 NTLIEQL
-273 APVAP
+273 EPVAP
-278 GQFLGRP
+278 NTFLGRP

-298 RDKRVFITGAGG
+298 RDKTVLITGAGG

-317 RQVLEYGPHCLV
+317 RQVLEYGPTRLV

-343 ELRELL
+343 ELRELM
-349 GDNQS
+349 GHRAM
-354 VEIIPILGSVM
+354 VEIESILGSVT
-365 DAALMRQIM
+365 DANLMRQVM
-374 EVNAVEIVLH
+374 ERYEVQIVLH

-398 IVGVTNN
+398 IVGVSNN

-413 LAAAEAGV
+413 MAAAEAGV
-421 AQFILISSDKA
+421 DQFILISSDKA

-452 MANRAGQL
+452 LANRMDQV
-460 GAGRT
+460 GAGKT
-465 IFSMVRFGNVLGSSG
+465 IFSMVRFGNVIGSSG

-491 KGGPVTL
+491 KGGPLTL
-498 THRDVTRY
+498 THREVTRY

-545 RMIESAGYTPR
+545 RMIEAAGYTPR
-556 DANHPNGDIEIM
+556 DAANPDGDIEIV

-573 PGEKMYEE
+573 PGEKLYEE
-581 LLIGTE
+581 LLIGAE
-587 SRATVHPK
+587 SRPTVHPK
-595 IMRAHEPQ
+595 IVRAHEPQ

-612 LKAVRTA
+612 LKAIRGA
-619 AGNLDEVALREALA
+619 ATDLDEAALRAALA
-633 RWIEQIQNKTPTEHL
+633 RWVEQIE
-648 RVRAEAPGKP
+648 EAGHVPPVSARTWIEPGE
-658 L
+658 

>member
-1 MRYFTRQYTAIW
+1 
-13 RLGTLMYRFVSGLP
+13 MYRFVSGLP

-34 ILGLDIVLAPVALF
+34 ILGLDIALAPVALF

-145 LVLLQVLYSVYRDKD
+145 LAMLQVLYSVYRDKD

-234 IGRPRMITLTRQLT
+234 IGRPRMVTLTRQLS

-291 LDGAATY
+291 LGGA
-298 RDKRVFITGAGG
+298 RG
-310 SIGSELC
+310 
-317 RQVLEYGPHCLV
+317 
-329 LLEMSELALYNIDK
+329 
-343 ELRELL
+343 
-349 GDNQS
+349 
-354 VEIIPILGSVM
+354 
-365 DAALMRQIM
+365 
-374 EVNAVEIVLH
+374 
-384 AAAYKHVPLVERNA
+384 ER
-398 IVGVTNN
+398 
-405 VFGTQTLA
+405 
-413 LAAAEAGV
+413 AAE
-421 AQFILISSDKA
+421 
-432 VRPTNAMG
+432 
-440 ASKRLAEIVIQD
+440 
-452 MANRAGQL
+452 
-460 GAGRT
+460 
-465 IFSMVRFGNVLGSSG
+465 
-480 SVVPLFQEQIR
+480 
-491 KGGPVTL
+491 VTL
-498 THRDVTRY
+498 
-506 FMTIPEASRLVLA
+506 
-519 AGALA
+519 
-524 VGGDV
+524 
-529 FVLDMG
+529 
-535 DPVLIYDLAR
+535 
-545 RMIESAGYTPR
+545 
-556 DANHPNGDIEIM
+556 
-568 MTGLR
+568 
-573 PGEKMYEE
+573 
-581 LLIGTE
+581 
-587 SRATVHPK
+587 
-595 IMRAHEPQ
+595 
-603 LSEIEVAAV
+603 
-612 LKAVRTA
+612 
-619 AGNLDEVALREALA
+619 
-633 RWIEQIQNKTPTEHL
+633 
-648 RVRAEAPGKP
+648 
-658 L
+658 

>member
-1 MRYFTRQYTAIW
+1 
-13 RLGTLMYRFVSGLP
+13 MYRLVNRLP
-27 RSAKWAI
+27 RSVKWAI
-34 ILGLDIVLAPVALF
+34 ILALDILLAPVALF
-48 IGFALFNNAFSL
+48 VAFALFNNAFAL
-60 DRTPLFSLRAIV
+60 NQTPLFSYRAIV

-103 AIHAIA
+103 AIHAMA

-125 PMSGFII
+125 PISGFII

-137 FLLAVTTR
+137 FLMAVISRLA
-145 LVLLQVLYSVYRDKD
+145 LLQMLQSVYRDKS

-183 MDDAIFPVAFVD
+183 MDAAIFPVAFID
-195 DNATLQGSIVQGL
+195 DNTTLQGSIVQGL
-208 RVYAPSRIQKLQ
+208 RVYAPSTIRKLQ

-234 IGRPRMITLTRQLT
+234 IGRPRMLELTRQLNEW
-248 DFGLD
+248 DLD

-266 NTLVEQL
+266 DMLVGQL
-273 APVAP
+273 APVSP

-291 LDGAATY
+291 LDGSATY
-298 RDKRVFITGAGG
+298 RDRSVFITGAGG

-317 RQVLEYGPHCLV
+317 RQVLEHKPRCLV
-329 LLEMSELALYNIDK
+329 LLEMSELALYNIDR
-343 ELRELL
+343 ELRELQ
-349 GDNQS
+349 GDAQV
-354 VEIIPILGSVM
+354 VEIVPMLGTVM
-365 DAALMRQIM
+365 DAPLIRQIM
-374 EVNAVEIVLH
+374 DRYGVEIVLH

-413 LAAAEAGV
+413 LAAADAGV

-452 MANRAGQL
+452 LANRTAQIGT
-460 GAGRT
+460 GKT
-465 IFSMVRFGNVLGSSG
+465 IFSMVRFGNVIGSSG
-480 SVVPLFQEQIR
+480 SVVPLFQDQIR
-491 KGGPVTL
+491 KGGPLTL

-519 AGALA
+519 AGSLA

-545 RMIESAGYTPR
+545 RMIESAGYTQRNSRNPK
-556 DANHPNGDIEIM
+556 GEIEIV

-573 PGEKMYEE
+573 PGEKLYEE
-581 LLIGTE
+581 LLIGTD
-587 SRATVHPK
+587 SRPTVHPK
-595 IMRAHEPQ
+595 IVRAHEPQ
-603 LSEIEVAAV
+603 LSEIEVASV

-619 AGNLDEVALREALA
+619 AKDLDETALRDALA
-633 RWIEQIQNKTPTEHL
+633 RWIEQIGSITPPADL
-648 RVRAEAPGKP
+648 RARAEHDSPSQSR
-658 L
+658 

>member
-1 MRYFTRQYTAIW
+1 
-13 RLGTLMYRFVSGLP
+13 MYQLVSRLP

-34 ILGLDIVLAPVALF
+34 ILTLDILLAPVALF
-48 IGFALFNNAFSL
+48 VGFALFNNALSL
-60 DRTPLFSLRAIV
+60 EQTPLFSYRAIA
-72 LMMLISGLLAV
+72 LIMLISGLLAV

-103 AIHAIA
+103 AIHAMA

-120 AGHNS
+120 AGNNS
-125 PMSGFII
+125 PVSGFII
-132 FAIVF
+132 FGIVF
-137 FLLAVTTR
+137 FLMAVVSRLA
-145 LVLLQVLYSVYRDKD
+145 LLQVLQSVYRDKN

-183 MDDAIFPVAFVD
+183 MDDSIFPVAFVD
-195 DNATLQGSIVQGL
+195 DNTTLQGSIVQGL
-208 RVYAPSRIQKLQ
+208 RVYAPTAIRKLQ

-234 IGRPRMITLTRQLT
+234 IGRPRMLELTRQLNKW
-248 DFGLD
+248 DLD

-266 NTLVEQL
+266 DTLVGQL

-291 LDGAATY
+291 LDGSATY
-298 RDKRVFITGAGG
+298 RDRCVFITGAGG

-317 RQVLEYGPHCLV
+317 RQVLEHKPRCLV

-343 ELRELL
+343 ELRELQEGASDTEIIPFL
-349 GDNQS
+349 GTVTDAGLMRRIMEKHS
-354 VEIIPILGSVM
+354 VEIVF
-365 DAALMRQIM
+365 
-374 EVNAVEIVLH
+374 H

-398 IVGVTNN
+398 IVGVSNN

-413 LAAAEAGV
+413 LAAADAGV

-440 ASKRLAEIVIQD
+440 ASKRLAEILIQD
-452 MANRAGQL
+452 LANRTAQVGQ
-460 GAGRT
+460 GKT

-480 SVVPLFQEQIR
+480 SVVPLFQDQIR
-491 KGGPVTL
+491 KGGPITL

-545 RMIESAGYTPR
+545 RMIEAAGHTLR
-556 DANHPNGDIEIM
+556 DSNTPNGDIEIV

-581 LLIGTE
+581 LLIGTD
-587 SRATVHPK
+587 SRPTVHPK
-595 IMRAHEPQ
+595 IMRAQEPQ

-612 LKAVRTA
+612 LKAVRSA
-619 AGNLDEVALREALA
+619 AQELDEVALRTALA
-633 RWIEQIQNKTPTEHL
+633 RWIEQISATTPSEVLGARDTVTL
-648 RVRAEAPGKP
+648 A
-658 L
+658 

>member
-1 MRYFTRQYTAIW
+1 
-13 RLGTLMYRFVSGLP
+13 MYHFVSGLP

-34 ILGLDIVLAPVALF
+34 ILGLDIILAPVALF
-48 IGFALFNNAFSL
+48 IGFALFNNAISMAN
-60 DRTPLFSLRAIV
+60 TPLFSAQAVAL
-72 LMMLISGLLAV
+72 LMLISGLLAV

-103 AIHAIA
+103 AIHAMA
-109 LGLSAIVLDGL
+109 LGLAAIVLDGL
-120 AGHNS
+120 AGLNS

-132 FAIVF
+132 FGIVF
-137 FLLAVTTR
+137 FLLAVTSR
-145 LVLLQVLYSVYRDKD
+145 LILLQVLYSVYRDRGMK
-160 MEQSRVLIYGAGPT
+160 QSRVLIYGAGPT

-183 MDDAIFPVAFVD
+183 MDEAFLPVAFVD

-220 RSRRVDRVLLAMPS
+220 RTRRVDRVLFAMPS
-234 IGRPRMITLTRQLT
+234 IGRPRMAELTKQLSEW
-248 DFGLD
+248 DLD

-285 AFEDDL
+285 AFEEDL

-317 RQVLEYGPHCLV
+317 RQVLDYGPHCLV

-343 ELRELL
+343 ELRALL
-349 GDNQS
+349 GDRTDVQ
-354 VEIIPILGSVM
+354 IIPMLGSVM
-365 DAALMRQIM
+365 DAKLMRQIM
-374 EVNAVEIVLH
+374 DRNAIEIVLH
-384 AAAYKHVPLVERNA
+384 AAAYKHVPLVEANA

-413 LAAAEAGV
+413 AAAADAGV
-421 AQFILISSDKA
+421 DQFILISSDKA

-452 MANRAGQL
+452 MANRADQL
-460 GAGRT
+460 GAGKT

-480 SVVPLFQEQIR
+480 SVVPLFQDQIR

-545 RMIESAGYTPR
+545 RMIETAGYTPR
-556 DANHPNGDIEIM
+556 DANNPHGDIEIV

-581 LLIGTE
+581 LLIGTD
-587 SRATVHPK
+587 SRPTVHPK
-595 IMRAHEPQ
+595 IMRAQEPQ

-612 LKAVRTA
+612 LKAVRGA
-619 AGNLDEVALREALA
+619 AGDLDEAALRVVLA
-633 RWIEQIQNKTPTEHL
+633 RWVEQTQSKIPAAQVTGPAL
-648 RVRAEAPGKP
+648 A
-658 L
+658 